1 MVFRH
6 RLEVRFRDCDP
17 LGHINNAA
25 YFTYFEQTRF
35 HHWRSLG
42 IDLRHRPPGAPGFIL
57 ARAEC
62 DFEAQASYGD
72 ELEVRLSVAT
82 VGRTSFTY
90 TYELVKVATG
100 ERIASAKS
108 VQVCFD
114 YEGQRPVEIP
124 PVLRDQLERAARGE
138 PPQTAT

>member
-1 MVFRH
+1 MDFRH

-17 LGHINNAA
+17 LGHANHAA
-25 YFTYFEQTRF
+25 YFTYLEQTRL
-35 HHWRSLG
+35 HHWRALG
-42 IDLRHRPPGAPGFIL
+42 IDPRRSSPGVIL

-72 ELEVRLSVAT
+72 ELEVRLRVAA

-90 TYELVKVATG
+90 EYEVVKVATG
-100 ERIASAKS
+100 ERVASARS

-114 YEGQRPVEIP
+114 YATQRPVEIP
-124 PVLRDQLERAARGE
+124 AGLRAQLEPLCRSG
-138 PPQTAT
+138 